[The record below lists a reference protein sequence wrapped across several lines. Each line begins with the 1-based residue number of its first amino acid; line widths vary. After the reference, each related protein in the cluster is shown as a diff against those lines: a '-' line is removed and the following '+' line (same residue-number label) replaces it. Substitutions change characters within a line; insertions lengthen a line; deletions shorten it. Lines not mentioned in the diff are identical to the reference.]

1 MRRPVTGSRQS
12 GAIIAAGVSTN
23 GRIRSATW
31 GIARLSSAHIP
42 PDHIRISRSSVRA
55 CHALPRRT
63 RPKWCSMLCK
73 RASNS
78 GGDKGVEIIA
88 AALANRRCDGPIGA
102 LEIIAEC
109 ANTSMSSISS
119 AATACSIIW
128 AGLPI
133 SGWRWFDPRPIRY
146 RLGRLHVLDQAPVKL
161 RSAVAEEAHAG
172 AVDAGLVEVERG
184 DH

>member
-12 GAIIAAGVSTN
+12 GAIIAAGIRTKW
-23 GRIRSATW
+23 RIRSAAW

-42 PDHIRISRSSVRA
+42 PDHNNISRSSVRA
-55 CHALPRRT
+55 CHARPRRT

-73 RASNS
+73 RTSNS
-78 GGDKGVEIIA
+78 GGDSGVEISA

-102 LEIIAEC
+102 LAIIAEC
-109 ANTSMSSISS
+109 ANTSMSSISN

-146 RLGRLHVLDQAPVKL
+146 RLCSLHVLNQAPVKL
-161 RSAVAEEAHAG
+161 RPAVAEEAHAG
-172 AVDAGLVEVERG
+172 AVGAGLVEIEG
-184 DH
+184 CDH